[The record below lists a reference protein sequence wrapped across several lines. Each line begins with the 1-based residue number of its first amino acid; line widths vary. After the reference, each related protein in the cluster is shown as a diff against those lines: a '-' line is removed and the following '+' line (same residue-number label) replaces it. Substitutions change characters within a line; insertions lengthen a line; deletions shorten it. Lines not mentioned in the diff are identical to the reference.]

1 MVSPVGPIYQLVLPD
16 HTWSSSFRSHQCS
29 LQREIFAGK
38 HNLFLFI
45 RANYR
50 RIFYHSKI
58 YCTCQQKYVL
68 ASKHILKK
76 MRKYW
81 PQIDMD
87 GVMNMWILKPGN
99 KSRGRGIVL
108 MNKLEDVV
116 AKVNPTGKPDTRY
129 VVQKYIGNKN
139 FQINN

>member
-1 MVSPVGPIYQLVLPD
+1 
-16 HTWSSSFRSHQCS
+16 
-29 LQREIFAGK
+29 
-38 HNLFLFI
+38 
-45 RANYR
+45 
-50 RIFYHSKI
+50 
-58 YCTCQQKYVL
+58 
-68 ASKHILKK
+68 

-87 GVMNMWILKPGN
+87 GIMNMWILKPGN

-129 VVQKYIGNKN
+129 VVQKYIGNKT
-139 FQINN
+139 FRLIINGILTD